1 MKLLKKTIGCAI
13 ILLQSFCTYSQTT
26 FPSPGPQTCQSTN
39 TVLPA
44 ITAADGVTIKPYLR
58 LEASCLDTD
67 LDTFSVRPLPP
78 QLSATWNKPTFC
90 YNNSYFRSTSGY
102 PLAIARIST
111 ANGGNCN
118 GGRSNVVADFTTSPT
133 RPKGLSF
140 TINDVDYSYD
150 SIEVKVYSNGDL
162 VPFTFELADP
172 INSFVQTT
180 NSGTVTIANFNGGR
194 TGAWTEATGW
204 HEYEVDSPV
213 EEDPVWLDKDT
224 EKGTIYFTVDPNV
237 YVDSVVMTHIMID
250 NRNTINA
257 AVSIG
262 DFKWLDNATLPV
274 VFGTIS
280 AAISG
285 TTLQV
290 HWQTLAEKNNDYF
303 EIQVSEDGKNFKT
316 IGTVKSKAA
325 NHNSDIPITYQFAT
339 TGNRYTFIGLGVIA
353 FLGALLFGR
362 RNKWIFGVLL
372 LTLTIASVACTKN
385 DQTIISNK
393 KDVFVR
399 IIQVDIDGTTAASK
413 VIKATIQD

>member
-1 MKLLKKTIGCAI
+1 M
-13 ILLQSFCTYSQTT
+13 T
-26 FPSPGPQTCQSTN
+26 FPSPGPQSCQSTN
-39 TVLPA
+39 PVLQA

-67 LDTFSVRPLPP
+67 LSTISVNSPAILR
-78 QLSATWNKPTFC
+78 KPTFC
-90 YNNSYFRSTSGY
+90 YNNGYFPSTSGY
-102 PLAIARIST
+102 PLAIARNST

-118 GGRSNVVADFTTSPT
+118 GGRSNVVADFTASLT

-140 TINDVDYSYD
+140 TINDVDNPYD
-150 SIEVKVYSNGDL
+150 SIEVKVYSNGSLVDFVFDL
-162 VPFTFELADP
+162 GDP
-172 INSFVQTT
+172 INGFVQTT
-180 NSGTVTIANFNGGR
+180 NSGIVTIANFNGGR
-194 TGAWTEATGW
+194 NGVWGEANGW
-204 HEYEVDSPV
+204 QVINPSLRD
-213 EEDPVWLDKDT
+213 LDN
-224 EKGTIYFTVDPNV
+224 EKGTIIFRVNPNV
-237 YVDSVVMTHIMID
+237 YVDSVVMTHIIRS
-250 NRNTINA
+250 NRNDINA

-262 DFKWLDNATLPV
+262 DFKWSDNITLPV

-290 HWQTLAEKNNDYF
+290 HWQTLSEKNNDYF

-372 LTLTIASVACTKN
+372 LTLTIASVACTRN

-393 KDVFVR
+393 KNVFVR
-399 IIQVDIDGTTAASK
+399 IIQVDIDGTTTASK

>member
-1 MKLLKKTIGCAI
+1 MKLLKKTIGCAL
-13 ILLQSFCTYSQTT
+13 ILVQSLCTYSQMT
-26 FPSPGPQTCQSTN
+26 FPSPGPQYCQSTDP
-39 TVLPA
+39 VLPA
-44 ITAADGVTIKPYLR
+44 ITAPDGVTIRPYLR
-58 LEASCLDTD
+58 LEAPCLDTD
-67 LDTFSVRPLPP
+67 LSTISINQPAELR
-78 QLSATWNKPTFC
+78 KPTFC
-90 YNNSYFRSTSGY
+90 YNNGYFTSTSGY
-102 PLAIARIST
+102 PLAIARNST
-111 ANGGNCN
+111 ANGGNCD

-140 TINDVDYSYD
+140 TINDVDNPYD

-162 VPFTFELADP
+162 VPFIFALNVSDYDT
-172 INSFVQTT
+172 SFVQTT
-180 NSGTVTIANFNGGR
+180 DFPHEPITIANFNGGR
-194 TGAWTEATGW
+194 NGVWGESYGW
-204 HEYEVDSPV
+204 QVLNPSLRDVDN
-213 EEDPVWLDKDT
+213 
-224 EKGTIYFTVDPNV
+224 EKGSIHFRVVPNV
-237 YVDSVVMTHIMID
+237 YVDSVVMTHIIRG
-250 NRNTINA
+250 NRNDINA

-262 DFKWLDNATLPV
+262 DFNWLDNVTLPV

-290 HWQTLAEKNNDYF
+290 HWQTLSEKNNDYF

-372 LTLTIASVACTKN
+372 LTLTIASVACTRN

-399 IIQVDIDGTTAASK
+399 IIQVDIDGTTTASK

>member
-1 MKLLKKTIGCAI
+1 MKLLKKTIGCAL
-13 ILLQSFCTYSQTT
+13 ILLQSFCTYSQMT
-26 FPSPGPQTCQSTN
+26 FPSPGPQSCQSTN
-39 TVLPA
+39 PVLQA

-67 LDTFSVRPLPP
+67 LSTISVNSPAILR
-78 QLSATWNKPTFC
+78 KPTFC
-90 YNNSYFRSTSGY
+90 YNNGYFPSTSGY
-102 PLAIARIST
+102 PLAIARNST

-118 GGRSNVVADFTTSPT
+118 GGRSNVVADFTASLT
-133 RPKGLSF
+133 RPKGLRF
-140 TINDVDYSYD
+140 TINDIDNPYD
-150 SIEVKVYSNGDL
+150 SIEVKIYSNGDL

-194 TGAWTEATGW
+194 NGVWGEANGW
-204 HEYEVDSPV
+204 AVI
-213 EEDPVWLDKDT
+213 DPSTRDLDN

-237 YVDSVVMTHIMID
+237 YVDSVVMTHIIRGT
-250 NRNTINA
+250 RNDINA

-262 DFKWLDNATLPV
+262 DFRWSENITLPV

-290 HWQTLAEKNNDYF
+290 HWQTLSEKNNDYF

-399 IIQVDIDGTTAASK
+399 IIQVDIDGTTTASK

>member
-1 MKLLKKTIGCAI
+1 MKLLKKTIGCAL
-13 ILLQSFCTYSQTT
+13 ILLQSFCTYSQMPFPTEWEEMT
-26 FPSPGPQTCQSTN
+26 FPSPGPQYCESTN
-39 TVLPA
+39 PVLPA
-44 ITAADGVTIKPYLR
+44 ITAADGVTIRPYLR
-58 LEASCLDTD
+58 LEASCLDTG
-67 LDTFSVRPLPP
+67 LSTISLNQPP
-78 QLSATWNKPTFC
+78 SLRRPTFC
-90 YNNSYFRSTSGY
+90 YNNGYFPTTAGY
-102 PLAIARIST
+102 PLAIARNST

-118 GGRSNVVADFTTSPT
+118 GGRSNVVADFTASLT
-133 RPKGLSF
+133 RPKGLRF
-140 TINDVDYSYD
+140 TINDIDNPYD
-150 SIEVKVYSNGDL
+150 SIEVKIYSNGDL

-194 TGAWTEATGW
+194 NGVWGEANGW
-204 HEYEVDSPV
+204 QVINPSLRD
-213 EEDPVWLDKDT
+213 LDN

-237 YVDSVVMTHIMID
+237 YVDSVVMTHIIRGT
-250 NRNTINA
+250 RNDINA

-262 DFKWLDNATLPV
+262 DFRWSENITLPV

-290 HWQTLAEKNNDYF
+290 HWQTLSEKNNDYF

-399 IIQVDIDGTTAASK
+399 IIQVDIDGTTTASK

>member
-1 MKLLKKTIGCAI
+1 MKLLKKTIGCAL
-13 ILLQSFCTYSQTT
+13 ILLQSFCTYSQMT
-26 FPSPGPQTCQSTN
+26 FPSPGPQSCQSTN
-39 TVLPA
+39 PVLQA

-67 LDTFSVRPLPP
+67 LSTISVNSPAILR
-78 QLSATWNKPTFC
+78 KPTFC
-90 YNNSYFRSTSGY
+90 YNNGYFPSTSGY
-102 PLAIARIST
+102 PLAIARNST

-118 GGRSNVVADFTTSPT
+118 GGRSNVVADFTASLT

-140 TINDVDYSYD
+140 TINDVDNPYD
-150 SIEVKVYSNGDL
+150 SIEVKVYSNGSLVDFVFDL
-162 VPFTFELADP
+162 GDP
-172 INSFVQTT
+172 INGFVQTT
-180 NSGTVTIANFNGGR
+180 NSGIVTIANFNGGR
-194 TGAWTEATGW
+194 NGVWGEANGW
-204 HEYEVDSPV
+204 QVINPSLRD
-213 EEDPVWLDKDT
+213 LDN
-224 EKGTIYFTVDPNV
+224 EKGTIIFRVNPNV
-237 YVDSVVMTHIMID
+237 YVDSVVMTHIIRS
-250 NRNTINA
+250 NRNDINA

-262 DFKWLDNATLPV
+262 DFKWSDNITLPV

-290 HWQTLAEKNNDYF
+290 HWQTLSEKNNDYF

-399 IIQVDIDGTTAASK
+399 IIQVDIDGTTTASK

>member
-1 MKLLKKTIGCAI
+1 MKLLKKTIGCAL
-13 ILLQSFCTYSQTT
+13 ILLQSFCTYSQMT
-26 FPSPGPQTCQSTN
+26 FPSPGPQSCQSTN
-39 TVLPA
+39 PVLQA

-67 LDTFSVRPLPP
+67 LSTISVNSPAILR
-78 QLSATWNKPTFC
+78 KPTFC
-90 YNNSYFRSTSGY
+90 YNNGYFPSTSGY
-102 PLAIARIST
+102 PLAIARNST

-118 GGRSNVVADFTTSPT
+118 GGRSNVVADFTASLT

-140 TINDVDYSYD
+140 TINDVDNPYD
-150 SIEVKVYSNGDL
+150 SIEVKVYSNGSLVDFVFDL
-162 VPFTFELADP
+162 GDP
-172 INSFVQTT
+172 INGFVQTT
-180 NSGTVTIANFNGGR
+180 NSGIVTIANFNGGR
-194 TGAWTEATGW
+194 NGVWGEANGW
-204 HEYEVDSPV
+204 QVINPSLRD
-213 EEDPVWLDKDT
+213 LDN
-224 EKGTIYFTVDPNV
+224 EKGTIIFRVNPNV
-237 YVDSVVMTHIMID
+237 YVDSVVMTHIIRS
-250 NRNTINA
+250 NRNDINA

-262 DFKWLDNATLPV
+262 DFKWSDNITLPV

-290 HWQTLAEKNNDYF
+290 HWQTLSEKNNDYF

-372 LTLTIASVACTKN
+372 LTLTIASVACTRN

-393 KDVFVR
+393 KNVFVR
-399 IIQVDIDGTTAASK
+399 IIQVDIDGTTTASK

>member
-1 MKLLKKTIGCAI
+1 MKLLKKTIGCAL
-13 ILLQSFCTYSQTT
+13 ILLQSFCTYSQMT
-26 FPSPGPQTCQSTN
+26 FPSPGPQSCQSTN
-39 TVLPA
+39 PVLQA

-67 LDTFSVRPLPP
+67 LSTISVNSPAILR
-78 QLSATWNKPTFC
+78 KPTFC
-90 YNNSYFRSTSGY
+90 YNNGYFPSTSGY
-102 PLAIARIST
+102 PLAIARNST

-118 GGRSNVVADFTTSPT
+118 GGRSNVVADFTASLT

-140 TINDVDYSYD
+140 TINDVDNPYD
-150 SIEVKVYSNGDL
+150 SIEVKVYSNGSLVDFVFDL
-162 VPFTFELADP
+162 GDP
-172 INSFVQTT
+172 INGFVQTT
-180 NSGTVTIANFNGGR
+180 NSGIVTIANFNGGR
-194 TGAWTEATGW
+194 NGVWGEANGW
-204 HEYEVDSPV
+204 QVINPSLRD
-213 EEDPVWLDKDT
+213 LDN
-224 EKGTIYFTVDPNV
+224 EKGTIIFRVNPNV
-237 YVDSVVMTHIMID
+237 YVDSVVMTHIIRS
-250 NRNTINA
+250 NRNDINA
-257 AVSIG
+257 AISIG
-262 DFKWLDNATLPV
+262 DFKWLDNTTLPV

-399 IIQVDIDGTTAASK
+399 IIQVDIDGTTTASK

>member
-1 MKLLKKTIGCAI
+1 MKLLKKTIGCAL
-13 ILLQSFCTYSQTT
+13 ILLQSFCTYSQMT
-26 FPSPGPQTCQSTN
+26 FPSPGPQSCQSTN
-39 TVLPA
+39 PVLQA

-67 LDTFSVRPLPP
+67 LSTISVNSPAILR
-78 QLSATWNKPTFC
+78 KPTFC
-90 YNNSYFRSTSGY
+90 YNNGYFPSTSGY
-102 PLAIARIST
+102 PLAIARNST

-118 GGRSNVVADFTTSPT
+118 GGRSNVIADFTASLT

-140 TINDVDYSYD
+140 TINDVDNSYD
-150 SIEVKVYSNGDL
+150 SIEVKIYSNGFL

-194 TGAWTEATGW
+194 NGVWGEANGW
-204 HEYEVDSPV
+204 QVINPSLRD
-213 EEDPVWLDKDT
+213 LDN

-237 YVDSVVMTHIMID
+237 YVDSVVMTHIIRS
-250 NRNTINA
+250 NRNDINA
-257 AVSIG
+257 AISIG
-262 DFKWLDNATLPV
+262 DFKWLDNTTLPV

-399 IIQVDIDGTTAASK
+399 IIQVDIDGTTTASK

>member
-1 MKLLKKTIGCAI
+1 
-13 ILLQSFCTYSQTT
+13 
-26 FPSPGPQTCQSTN
+26 
-39 TVLPA
+39 VLPA
-44 ITAADGVTIKPYLR
+44 KTAPDGVTIRPYLR
-58 LEASCLDTD
+58 LEAPCLDTD
-67 LDTFSVRPLPP
+67 LSTISINSPAELR
-78 QLSATWNKPTFC
+78 KPTFC
-90 YNNSYFRSTSGY
+90 YNNGYFTSTSGY
-102 PLAIARIST
+102 PLAIARNST
-111 ANGGNCN
+111 ANGGNCD
-118 GGRSNVVADFTTSPT
+118 GGRSNVVVDFTTSPT

-140 TINDVDYSYD
+140 YITDVDNPYD
-150 SIEVKVYSNGDL
+150 SIEVKAYSNGDL
-162 VPFTFELADP
+162 IPFHFALDVSDYDT
-172 INSFVQTT
+172 SFVQH
-180 NSGTVTIANFNGGR
+180 SVPPHHEVKIANFNGGR
-194 TGAWTEATGW
+194 NGVWGESYGW
-204 HEYEVDSPV
+204 QVINAFLRDVDN
-213 EEDPVWLDKDT
+213 
-224 EKGTIYFTVDPNV
+224 EKGRISFRVNHTF
-237 YVDSVVMTHIMID
+237 YVDSVVMTHIIRG
-250 NRNTINA
+250 NRNDINS

-262 DFKWLDNATLPV
+262 NFHWLETTTLPV

-290 HWQTLAEKNNDYF
+290 HWQTLSEKNNDYF

-372 LTLTIASVACTKN
+372 LTLTIASVACTRN

-393 KDVFVR
+393 KNVFVR
-399 IIQVDIDGTTAASK
+399 IIQVDIDGTTTASK

>member
-1 MKLLKKTIGCAI
+1 MELLKKTIGCAL
-13 ILLQSFCTYSQTT
+13 ILLQSFCTYSQMT
-26 FPSPGPQTCQSTN
+26 FPSPGPQSCQSTN
-39 TVLPA
+39 PVLQA

-58 LEASCLDTD
+58 LEASCLDTN
-67 LDTFSVRPLPP
+67 LSTISLNSPATFR
-78 QLSATWNKPTFC
+78 KPTFC
-90 YNNSYFRSTSGY
+90 YNNGYFPSTSGY
-102 PLAIARIST
+102 PLAIARNST
-111 ANGGNCN
+111 ANGGNCK
-118 GGRSNVVADFTTSPT
+118 GGRSNVVADFTTSLT
-133 RPKGLSF
+133 RPKGLTF
-140 TINDVDYSYD
+140 TINDVDNPYD
-150 SIEVKVYSNGDL
+150 SIEVKVYSNGSL
-162 VPFTFELADP
+162 VPFTFQLADP

-194 TGAWTEATGW
+194 NGVWGEAYGW
-204 HEYEVDSPV
+204 QVTNSSLRD
-213 EEDPVWLDKDT
+213 LDN

-237 YVDSVVMTHIMID
+237 YVDSVVMTHIIRN
-250 NRNTINA
+250 NRNDINA
-257 AVSIG
+257 AESIG
-262 DFKWLDNATLPV
+262 DFRWSDNITLPV

-290 HWQTLAEKNNDYF
+290 HWQTLSEKNNDYF

-399 IIQVDIDGTTAASK
+399 IIQVDIDGTTTASK

>member
-1 MKLLKKTIGCAI
+1 MKLLKKTIGCAL
-13 ILLQSFCTYSQTT
+13 ILLQSFCTYSQMT
-26 FPSPGPQTCQSTN
+26 FPSPGPQYCQSTN
-39 TVLPA
+39 PVLQA

-67 LDTFSVRPLPP
+67 LSTISVNSPATFR
-78 QLSATWNKPTFC
+78 KPTFC
-90 YNNSYFRSTSGY
+90 YNNGYFPSTSGY
-102 PLAIARIST
+102 PLAIARNST

-118 GGRSNVVADFTTSPT
+118 GGRSNVVADFTASPT

-140 TINDVDYSYD
+140 TINDVDNPYD
-150 SIEVKVYSNGDL
+150 SIEVKVYSNGSLVDFVFDL
-162 VPFTFELADP
+162 GDP
-172 INSFVQTT
+172 INGFVQTT
-180 NSGTVTIANFNGGR
+180 NSGIVTIANFNGGR
-194 TGAWTEATGW
+194 NGVWGEAYGW
-204 HEYEVDSPV
+204 QVI
-213 EEDPVWLDKDT
+213 DPSLRDLDN
-224 EKGTIYFTVDPNV
+224 EKGTIIFRVNPRV
-237 YVDSVVMTHIMID
+237 YVDSVVMTHIIRS
-250 NRNTINA
+250 NRNDINA

-262 DFKWLDNATLPV
+262 DFRWSDNITLPV

-290 HWQTLAEKNNDYF
+290 HWQTLSEKNNDYF

-399 IIQVDIDGTTAASK
+399 IIQVDIDGTTTASK

>member
-1 MKLLKKTIGCAI
+1 MELLKKTIGCAL
-13 ILLQSFCTYSQTT
+13 ILLQSFCTYSQMT
-26 FPSPGPQTCQSTN
+26 FPSPGPQSCQSTN
-39 TVLPA
+39 PVLQA

-58 LEASCLDTD
+58 LEASCLDTN
-67 LDTFSVRPLPP
+67 LSTISLNSPATFR
-78 QLSATWNKPTFC
+78 KPTFC
-90 YNNSYFRSTSGY
+90 YNNGYFPSTSGY
-102 PLAIARIST
+102 PLAIARNST
-111 ANGGNCN
+111 ANGGNCK
-118 GGRSNVVADFTTSPT
+118 GGRSNVVADFTTSLT
-133 RPKGLSF
+133 RPKGLTF
-140 TINDVDYSYD
+140 TINDVDNPYD
-150 SIEVKVYSNGDL
+150 SIEVKVYSNGSL
-162 VPFTFELADP
+162 VPFTFQLADP

-194 TGAWTEATGW
+194 NGVWGEAYGW
-204 HEYEVDSPV
+204 QVTNSSLRD
-213 EEDPVWLDKDT
+213 LDN

-237 YVDSVVMTHIMID
+237 YVDSVVMTHIIRN
-250 NRNTINA
+250 NRNDINA
-257 AVSIG
+257 AESIG
-262 DFKWLDNATLPV
+262 DFRWSDNITLPV

-290 HWQTLAEKNNDYF
+290 HWQTLSEKNNDYF

-399 IIQVDIDGTTAASK
+399 IIQVDIDGTTTASK
-413 VIKATIQD
+413 VVKATIQD

>member
-1 MKLLKKTIGCAI
+1 MKLLKKTIGCAL
-13 ILLQSFCTYSQTT
+13 ILLQSFCTYSQMT
-26 FPSPGPQTCQSTN
+26 FPSPGPQSCQSTN
-39 TVLPA
+39 PVLQA

-67 LDTFSVRPLPP
+67 LSTISVNSPAILR
-78 QLSATWNKPTFC
+78 KPTFC
-90 YNNSYFRSTSGY
+90 YNNGYFPSTSGY
-102 PLAIARIST
+102 PLAIARNST

-118 GGRSNVVADFTTSPT
+118 GGRSNVVADFTASLT

-140 TINDVDYSYD
+140 TINDVDNSYD
-150 SIEVKVYSNGDL
+150 SIEVKIYSNGFL

-194 TGAWTEATGW
+194 NGVWGEANGW
-204 HEYEVDSPV
+204 QVINPSLRD
-213 EEDPVWLDKDT
+213 LDN

-237 YVDSVVMTHIMID
+237 YVDSVVMTHIIRS
-250 NRNTINA
+250 NRNDINA

-262 DFKWLDNATLPV
+262 DFKWSDNITLPV

-399 IIQVDIDGTTAASK
+399 IIQVDIDGTTTASK

>member
-1 MKLLKKTIGCAI
+1 MKLLKKTIGCAL
-13 ILLQSFCTYSQTT
+13 ILLQSFCTYSQMT
-26 FPSPGPQTCQSTN
+26 FPSPGPQSCQSTN
-39 TVLPA
+39 PVLQA

-67 LDTFSVRPLPP
+67 LSTISVNSPAILR
-78 QLSATWNKPTFC
+78 KPTFC
-90 YNNSYFRSTSGY
+90 YNNGYFPSTSGY
-102 PLAIARIST
+102 PLAIARNST

-118 GGRSNVVADFTTSPT
+118 GGRSNVVADFTASLT

-140 TINDVDYSYD
+140 TINDVDNPYD
-150 SIEVKVYSNGDL
+150 YIEVKVYSNGSLVDFVFDL
-162 VPFTFELADP
+162 GDP
-172 INSFVQTT
+172 INGFVQTT
-180 NSGTVTIANFNGGR
+180 NSGIVTIANFNGGR
-194 TGAWTEATGW
+194 NGVWGEANGW
-204 HEYEVDSPV
+204 QVINPSLRD
-213 EEDPVWLDKDT
+213 LDN

-237 YVDSVVMTHIMID
+237 YVDSVVMTHIIRS
-250 NRNTINA
+250 NRNDINA

-262 DFKWLDNATLPV
+262 DFKWSDNITLPV

-290 HWQTLAEKNNDYF
+290 HWQTLSEKNNDYF

-372 LTLTIASVACTKN
+372 LTLTIASVACTRN

-399 IIQVDIDGTTAASK
+399 IIQVDIDGTTTASK

>member
-1 MKLLKKTIGCAI
+1 MKLLKKTIGCAL
-13 ILLQSFCTYSQTT
+13 ILLQSLCTYSQTT
-26 FPSPGPQTCQSTN
+26 PPPEGAAMAFPSPGPQYCQSTDP
-39 TVLPA
+39 VLPA
-44 ITAADGVTIKPYLR
+44 ITAPDGVTIRPYLR
-58 LEASCLDTD
+58 LEAPCLDTD
-67 LDTFSVRPLPP
+67 LSTISLNQPP
-78 QLSATWNKPTFC
+78 AFRKPTFC
-90 YNNSYFRSTSGY
+90 YNNGYFPSTSGY
-102 PLAIARIST
+102 PLAIARNST
-111 ANGGNCN
+111 ANGGNCD

-133 RPKGLSF
+133 RPKRLSF
-140 TINDVDYSYD
+140 IINDVDNPYD

-162 VPFTFELADP
+162 VPFTFELADT
-172 INSFVQTT
+172 IIKSFVQTT
-180 NSGTVTIANFNGGR
+180 DPPSTPVTIANFNGGR
-194 TGAWTEATGW
+194 NGVWGESYGW
-204 HEYEVDSPV
+204 QVLDPSLRDVDN
-213 EEDPVWLDKDT
+213 
-224 EKGTIYFTVDPNV
+224 EKGRIVFRVNPNV
-237 YVDSVVMTHIMID
+237 YVDSVVMTHIIRG
-250 NRNTINA
+250 NRNDINA

-262 DFKWLDNATLPV
+262 DFKWLETTTLPV

-290 HWQTLAEKNNDYF
+290 HWQTLSEKNNDYF

-372 LTLTIASVACTKN
+372 LTLTIASVACTRN

-399 IIQVDIDGTTAASK
+399 IIQVDIDGTTTASK

>member
-1 MKLLKKTIGCAI
+1 MKLLKKTIGCAL
-13 ILLQSFCTYSQTT
+13 ILLQSFCTYSQMT
-26 FPSPGPQTCQSTN
+26 FPSPGPQSCQSTN
-39 TVLPA
+39 PVLQA

-67 LDTFSVRPLPP
+67 LSTISVNSPAILR
-78 QLSATWNKPTFC
+78 KPTFC
-90 YNNSYFRSTSGY
+90 YNNGYFPSTSGY
-102 PLAIARIST
+102 PLAIARNST

-118 GGRSNVVADFTTSPT
+118 GGRSNVVADFTASLT

-140 TINDVDYSYD
+140 TINDVDNSYD
-150 SIEVKVYSNGDL
+150 SIEVKIYSNGFL

-194 TGAWTEATGW
+194 NGVWGEANGW
-204 HEYEVDSPV
+204 QVINPSLRD
-213 EEDPVWLDKDT
+213 LDN

-237 YVDSVVMTHIMID
+237 YVDSVVMTHIIRS
-250 NRNTINA
+250 NRNDINA
-257 AVSIG
+257 AISIG
-262 DFKWLDNATLPV
+262 DFKWLDNTTLPV

-399 IIQVDIDGTTAASK
+399 IIQVDIDGTTTASK

>member
-1 MKLLKKTIGCAI
+1 MKLLKKTIGCAL
-13 ILLQSFCTYSQTT
+13 ILVQSLCTYSQMT
-26 FPSPGPQTCQSTN
+26 FPSPGPQYCQSTN
-39 TVLPA
+39 PVLPA
-44 ITAADGVTIKPYLR
+44 KTAPDGVTIRPYLR
-58 LEASCLDTD
+58 LEAPCLDTD
-67 LDTFSVRPLPP
+67 LSTISINSPAELR
-78 QLSATWNKPTFC
+78 KPTFC
-90 YNNSYFRSTSGY
+90 YNNGYFPSTSGY
-102 PLAIARIST
+102 PLAIARNST
-111 ANGGNCN
+111 ANGGNCD

-133 RPKGLSF
+133 RPKGLTF
-140 TINDVDYSYD
+140 TINDVDNPYD
-150 SIEVKVYSNGDL
+150 SIEVKVYSNGSL
-162 VPFTFELADP
+162 VDFIFQPKIDP
-172 INSFVQTT
+172 NYTFVQLHP
-180 NSGTVTIANFNGGR
+180 GGHATIANFNGGR
-194 TGAWTEATGW
+194 NGVWGESYGW
-204 HEYEVDSPV
+204 QVINAFLRDVDY
-213 EEDPVWLDKDT
+213 
-224 EKGTIYFTVDPNV
+224 EKGAIDFKVNPNV
-237 YVDSVVMTHIMID
+237 YVDSVVMTHIIRG
-250 NRNTINA
+250 NRNDINA

-262 DFKWLDNATLPV
+262 DFKWLETTTLPV

-290 HWQTLAEKNNDYF
+290 HWQTLSEKNNDYF

-372 LTLTIASVACTKN
+372 LTLTIASVACTRN

-393 KDVFVR
+393 KNVFVR
-399 IIQVDIDGTTAASK
+399 IIQVDIDGTTTASK